1 MESRIPLDINQEL
14 ARIFAGAIPKATE
27 QKKSTMHEW
36 EAHALLHE
44 KLRAE
49 HSAHR
54 EDELR
59 LIISS
64 LETARVTVQEV
75 YKALN
80 RHDIPIAQMLICAED
95 CLTESIDE
103 AYKKLGR

>member
-1 MESRIPLDINQEL
+1 MDIHQEL
-14 ARIFAGAIPKATE
+14 ARIFAKATP
-27 QKKSTMHEW
+27 KEW
-36 EAHALLHE
+36 VAHAE
-44 KLRAE
+44 KSYAE
-49 HSAHR
+49 AAAHR

-64 LETARVTVQEV
+64 LEAARAAVQEV

-80 RHDIPIAQMLICAED
+80 RHNIPIEQMLICAED

-103 AYKKLGR
+103 AYQKLSNT

>member
-1 MESRIPLDINQEL
+1 MDINQEL
-14 ARIFAGAIPKATE
+14 ARIFAGAVPKLTDTE
-27 QKKSTMHEW
+27 AKWVLQ
-36 EAHALLHE
+36 HE
-44 KLRAE
+44 KTHDE
-49 HSAHR
+49 YMAHR

-64 LETARVTVQEV
+64 LEAARVTVQEV

-80 RHDIPIAQMLICAED
+80 RHDIPIAQMMICAED

-103 AYKKLGR
+103 AYKKLGRMK

>member
-1 MESRIPLDINQEL
+1 MDINQEL
-14 ARIFAGAIPKATE
+14 ARIFAGASAIPKLTNTQA
-27 QKKSTMHEW
+27 KFVIRHERT
-36 EAHALLHE
+36 HAE
-44 KLRAE
+44 IA
-49 HSAHR
+49 AHR

-64 LETARVTVQEV
+64 LEAARVTVREV

-80 RHDIPIAQMLICAED
+80 RHDIPIDQMMICAED

-103 AYKKLGR
+103 AYKKLKGRRPAGR

>member
-1 MESRIPLDINQEL
+1 MDIHQEL
-14 ARIFAGAIPKATE
+14 ARIFAGAIPKLTDTE
-27 QKKSTMHEW
+27 ARAVIQ
-36 EAHALLHE
+36 HE
-44 KLRAE
+44 KYHDEIA
-49 HSAHR
+49 AYI

-80 RHDIPIAQMLICAED
+80 RHDIPIAQMMICAED

-103 AYKKLGR
+103 AYKKLKGRRPAGRY